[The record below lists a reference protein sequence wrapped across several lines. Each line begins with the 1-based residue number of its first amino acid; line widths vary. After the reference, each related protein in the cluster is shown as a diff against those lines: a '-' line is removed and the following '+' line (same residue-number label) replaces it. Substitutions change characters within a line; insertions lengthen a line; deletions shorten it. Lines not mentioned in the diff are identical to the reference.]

1 LTQEK
6 KELETDITIL
16 TEDISKWELL
26 KLEYINQI
34 TSYTDKTIKMK
45 REIDALNNTETEL
58 RNEITKI
65 ES

>member
-16 TEDISKWELL
+16 TEDISKRELL